1 MAKVKLTINDIQK
14 ALLSGTKYIKETEVE
29 PDAPEEIQEECEIAP
44 ENQILID
51 PVVFKKLS
59 ILAHYSQEG
68 VEEMIH
74 NALVHFLRV
83 KSYQLER
90 AIQQMAKEEAA
101 REAAEKAAQEAARN

>member
-29 PDAPEEIQEECEIAP
+29 PAEAPEETQEENESAP
-44 ENQILID
+44 DNQILID

-59 ILAHYSQEG
+59 ILAHYSQEE
-68 VEEMIH
+68 VEDMIH

-90 AIQQMAKEEAA
+90 AIQQMAKEEAT
-101 REAAEKAAQEAARN
+101 REAAEKAAQN